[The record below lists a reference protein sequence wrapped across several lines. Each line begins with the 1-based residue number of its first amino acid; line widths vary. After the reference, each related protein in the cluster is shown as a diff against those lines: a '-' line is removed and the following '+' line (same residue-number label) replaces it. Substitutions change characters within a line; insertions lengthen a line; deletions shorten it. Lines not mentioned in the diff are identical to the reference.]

1 MKIQTK
7 AKLYTAG
14 IVLLILI
21 GLMLPIG
28 LIQVLGYYF
37 PANVTANAIYQD
49 FTIGGIIAQ
58 WFIGAIMLGI
68 IFLIGYIVYKFGDYG
83 VKFIKKNKTIIFL
96 IIPVLIILIIY
107 LLLGHA

>member
-49 FTIGGIIAQ
+49 FTIGGVIAQ
-58 WFIGAIMLGI
+58 WFIGAIMLGVI
-68 IFLIGYIVYKFGDYG
+68 CLIGYIVYKG
-83 VKFIKKNKTIIFL
+83 IS
-96 IIPVLIILIIY
+96 IIY
-107 LLLGHA
+107 KHVLYRLYVPKNPFDEHYDEFR